1 MSRLRQRAGVGAL
14 ACLLFLGLVIA
25 VAGVPAPAQAGAK
38 VTLSVVYYYT
48 SESAKQ
54 MLQKMLEEYQQ
65 QNPGIA
71 LETQVVTQAKWPEV
85 MTTRAIAK
93 QLPDVAMS
101 VPQRIGPWAKAGLL
115 QDGRA
120 YLPKDLLERF
130 DPVRILG
137 DLYEGQVFGFP
148 IGSSIRAVA
157 YNADYF
163 AKAGIVPPKRA
174 SEAWTWEQIVDAGK
188 KAQAASGAR
197 YALQF
202 EKPSFDGWLPYLYQA
217 GGQLFTEDGTK
228 AAINSPQA
236 RRALEW
242 TLKLHKDGTAAPGI
256 FEGTE
261 DPLRLFASGMSTM
274 WLATGNWMMDAL
286 EPQMKHKYSF
296 TFLPKDVQQATVV
309 GGSDWVVFKGKY
321 PKESWDLVQAL
332 TGPKF
337 MAHYN
342 ELHATVP
349 PRSDVSVK
357 WKIKP
362 ELAPFFAEQA
372 RQMPKTLAV
381 QQLLPAYGAGRD
393 KLLQEL
399 GACLSGQQ
407 SVDQTLSAMEN
418 KLNEL
423 LRK

>member
-1 MSRLRQRAGVGAL
+1 MSQTIIPLIRVL
-14 ACLLFLGLVIA
+14 ACALLALMTAWIGA
-25 VAGVPAPAQAGAK
+25 ASPAQAGTK
-38 VTLSVVYYYT
+38 ITLSVVYYYT
-48 SESAKQ
+48 SEAAKE
-54 MLQKMLEEYQQ
+54 MFQKMLAEYQQ
-65 QNPGIA
+65 QNPGIS
-71 LETQVVTQAKWPEV
+71 LEVQVVTQAKWPEV

-93 QLPDVAMS
+93 QLPDVALS

-120 YLPKDLLERF
+120 YIPKDVLDKF
-130 DPVRILG
+130 DPVRTLG
-137 DLYEGQVFGFP
+137 DLYEGQVVGLP

-174 SEAWTWEQIVDAGK
+174 SEAWTWDQLLDAAR

-197 YALQF
+197 YAVQF
-202 EKPSFDGWLPYLYQA
+202 EKPSFDGWLPFLYQA
-217 GGQLFTEDGTK
+217 GGQLFSEDGSK

-242 TLKLHKDGTAAPGI
+242 TLKLHKDGTAAPGM

-286 EPQMKHKYSF
+286 EPQMKFKYSF
-296 TFLPKDVQQATVV
+296 TFLPKDVQHATVV
-309 GGSDWVVFKGKY
+309 GGGDWVVFKGKY
-321 PKESWDLVQAL
+321 PKEAWDLVLAL

-337 MAHYN
+337 MAQYN
-342 ELHATVP
+342 SLHTSIP
-349 PRSDVSVK
+349 PRSDVQAQ
-357 WKIKP
+357 WRIKP
-362 ELAPFFAEQA
+362 ELAPFFVEQG
-372 RQMPKTLAV
+372 RLMPKNLAI
-381 QQLLPAYGAGRD
+381 QQLAPAYGAGRD

-399 GACLSGQQ
+399 SACLSGQQ
-407 SVDQTLSAMEN
+407 SVDQTLLAME
-418 KLNEL
+418 KILNEN
-423 LRK
+423 LRR

>member
-1 MSRLRQRAGVGAL
+1 MSQTKKAGPRIL
-14 ACLLFLGLVIA
+14 ACLVLILAAALIA
-25 VAGVPAPAQAGAK
+25 APWPAEAGAK
-38 VTLSVVYYYT
+38 VTLSIVYYYT
-48 SESAKQ
+48 SEAAKE
-54 MLQKMLEEYQQ
+54 MWQKMLAEYQQ

-93 QLPDVAMS
+93 QLPDVALA

-120 YLPKDLLERF
+120 YIPKGVLEKF
-130 DPVRILG
+130 DPVRTLG
-137 DLYEGQVFGFP
+137 DLYEGQVVGLP

-174 SEAWTWEQIVDAGK
+174 DEAWTWDQLVDAAK

-197 YALQF
+197 YAVQF
-202 EKPSFDGWLPYLYQA
+202 EKPSFDGWLPFLYQA
-217 GGQLFTEDGTK
+217 GGQLFSDDGTK

-242 TLKLHKDGTAAPGI
+242 TLRLHKDGTAAPGM

-286 EPQMKHKYSF
+286 EPQMKYKYSF
-296 TFLPKDVQQATVV
+296 TFLPRDVQQATVV
-309 GGSDWVVFKGKY
+309 GGGDWVVFKGKY
-321 PKESWDLVQAL
+321 PKEAWDLVLTL
-332 TGPKF
+332 TGPKS
-337 MAHYN
+337 MAQYN
-342 ELHATVP
+342 TLHTSVP
-349 PRSDVSVK
+349 PRSDVQVQ
-357 WKIKP
+357 WRIKP
-362 ELAPFFAEQA
+362 ELAPFFVEQG
-372 RQMPKTLAV
+372 RLMPKNLAI
-381 QQLLPAYGAGRD
+381 QQLAPAYGAGRD

-399 GACLSGQQ
+399 SACLSGQQ
-407 SVDQTLSAMEN
+407 SVDQTLAAME
-418 KLNEL
+418 KILNDT